1 VPAPD
6 PRRVRSP
13 SVPSV
18 EVSPSRGLRKAPC
31 RMTVE
36 IWPCNE
42 SWCQVVGH
50 TSWHASRVARAYR
63 ASENRMLI
71 GRYGASGQLRDG
83 RMAEAPEHGCSK
95 GAGRGR
101 GRTRAFQSS
110 PPRPKNSRSA
120 GWDAWVAARHSRG
133 CAARDTHAAVRR
145 PAGRSAFDP
154 LLPQAARGALKEQT
168 TAPLAKS
175 TPVPHRATG
184 TGARQEQLRAGA
196 WGAPLLG

>member
-1 VPAPD
+1 MSAHASHRCQSLAPLDLSCSSASACRWAWPLESHPNPAPDTSEDVSVPAPD

-120 GWDAWVAARHSRG
+120 GWDAWVAARHSNIR
-133 CAARDTHAAVRR
+133 
-145 PAGRSAFDP
+145 
-154 LLPQAARGALKEQT
+154 LP
-168 TAPLAKS
+168 
-175 TPVPHRATG
+175 
-184 TGARQEQLRAGA
+184 
-196 WGAPLLG
+196 